1 MKRIG
6 AQHWDVFLFDRD
18 YMCAWRSLSHK
29 ASVQDKTWDIAA
41 SGKDE
46 DLIVAS
52 WPDMKHSIPGIT
64 VGEFKALKENLKNDR
79 AKPRTTSRKC
89 MPINQWFNAGSF
101 RVTRNS
107 NKQGLLWCIKSP
119 AGIMLQFPIN
129 AFGEEDAKL
138 GVTSKGYKLA
148 CDLTLAANAGAKKP
162 KLIKL
167 RDQRLPGKANV
178 RKRPASAL

>member
-1 MKRIG
+1 
-6 AQHWDVFLFDRD
+6 
-18 YMCAWRSLSHK
+18 MCAWRSLSHK
-29 ASVQDKTWDIAA
+29 ASVQDKTWDIDA

-52 WPDMKHSIPGIT
+52 WPDVKHSIPGIT
-64 VGEFKALKENLKNDR
+64 VGEFKELKENPKDDASR
-79 AKPRTTSRKC
+79 PQTTSRKGKS
-89 MPINQWFNAGSF
+89 INNYFNAGGC

-129 AFGEEDAKL
+129 AIGEEDAKL

>member
-1 MKRIG
+1 MRSKQVKHKP
-6 AQHWDVFLFDRD
+6 AAFQWDVFGFDKNCLR
-18 YMCAWRSLSHK
+18 AWRGVSHD
-29 ASVQDKTWDIAA
+29 ASVQDSTSDIDA
-41 SGKDE
+41 SGQNE

-52 WPDMKHSIPGIT
+52 WDDMKHPIPGIT
-64 VGEFKALKENLKNDR
+64 VGEFKDLKE
-79 AKPRTTSRKC
+79 PQSTSRKGKS
-89 MPINQWFNAGSF
+89 INNYFNAGRC

-167 RDQRLPGKANV
+167 RDERLPAKGNM